1 MPQASEEL
9 RAKFEDDYAARL
21 VLEGAGWTCDAG
33 WWSMPT
39 HEPSEGEWEAI
50 TYLIHEWDHAIGKR
64 PPTILRLAAEVECL
78 RTIVKTRD
86 DMIMELENDID
97 ALEEENTLPD

>member
-64 PPTILRLAAEVECL
+64 PPTLSHPCSEVMEEDTEIEGAAGYFAAECSL
-78 RTIVKTRD
+78 CGTTDCGDCRG
-86 DMIMELENDID
+86 
-97 ALEEENTLPD
+97 